1 MKFLSFNQSIFC
13 LGLGL
18 ALVPRVVFAAEVA
31 FNPLEWAGGILVI
44 GLVVV
49 SVGFIAEASGEAIDA
64 GLKVVGYQKKPS
76 PEDVMKREEALRK
89 EGAKAEA
96 AKHSS
101 GAPPA
106 VATTSALEQLQ
117 IAQAAQAQNGELE
130 AIDDKA

>member
-101 GAPPA
+101 GAL
-106 VATTSALEQLQ
+106 S
-117 IAQAAQAQNGELE
+117 
-130 AIDDKA
+130 

>member
-1 MKFLSFNQSIFC
+1 MKSFAFKQGIRYA
-13 LGLGL
+13 GLGL
-18 ALVPRVVFAAEVA
+18 VLTPQFAFAAEVP

-64 GLKVVGYQKKPS
+64 GLKAVGYQKKPS
-76 PEDVMKREEALRK
+76 REDVIKREEALRK
-89 EGAKAEA
+89 EGARAEA

-101 GAPPA
+101 GTPA

-117 IAQAAQAQNGELE
+117 LAQAASAQDAELE
-130 AIDDKA
+130 QIDDKA